1 MFGSLGILQ
10 PRDYAGEVTGTVV
23 MMGHRD
29 KESKLME
36 GGGEGEG
43 GAGDAGDTA
52 NVTGT
57 GGVTDDTGGVAGTVS
72 GDSSSTTPDVADGIV
87 TDRTNIAK
95 ASSESDSSDLK
106 KTPEGIV
113 LFPQPRND
121 PNDPLNWPIW
131 RRDVALLVIGFHSFM
146 SGGQTPILAS
156 GFSIMAK
163 EFDVTLNTLSYLVGA
178 FMLAMAVGSAILA
191 PTAVIYGKRIIYLV
205 SCLIFFGG
213 AIWGGA
219 AKSFGSLI
227 GARIIMG
234 IGASPTESLPSS
246 SIAEIYFMHERAYR
260 LGIYTLLMLGGKNIV
275 PLVSAFII
283 SAKGWNWVFWV
294 LAIIVGMDFVLIFFF
309 VPDTWFIRA
318 PTPNK
323 RSIEESMM
331 AQEARANS
339 LRSWNSRQSIR
350 RDLLDEIN
358 VTDTHVTSEDLRD
371 VEKSVEK
378 QAGEA
383 GENGGKQTDGVSSAP
398 ALTREVSFV
407 DDSVA
412 PALEEPDVDLP
423 IPEDGV
429 LGSSTPP
436 RRPAMV
442 KNHSILRDHDAPHH
456 DKHTSFAVDGQ
467 NGQDEDF
474 PEFDRVGSAHSHPAR
489 PSYISRNM
497 SYASHFSIQSRDVP
511 KKSYLQTLKPYIGRQ
526 SEDKLWMISLRPYVL
541 YLYPPVLF
549 STLVYSMSV
558 VWLIVVSE
566 TISHIFSSQP
576 YEFPLTSVGLLY
588 ISTFIG
594 GCLGSAVAGKVSDM
608 IVRTMLRHNNGVYEP
623 EFRLVMML
631 PVMVTT
637 TIGLIGYGWATHDGD
652 HWAVV
657 CVFLGLLGFGCSLGS
672 TTAITYCVDSYKMFA
687 SEALVSLNVSKNVL
701 GFVFSL
707 FNTMAVESQ
716 GQKTVFLAYGGAQIF
731 LCLFGIPL
739 YVYGKRFR
747 RWTDEMN
754 LMKYLYVRGEEE
766 EEE

>member
-10 PRDYAGEVTGTVV
+10 PRDYGGEVTGTVV

-29 KESKLME
+29 KESKLMTRND
-36 GGGEGEG
+36 GDGVGE
-43 GAGDAGDTA
+43 DADAA
-52 NVTGT
+52 NATQ
-57 GGVTDDTGGVAGTVS
+57 
-72 GDSSSTTPDVADGIV
+72 GDSSDTTPSGVV
-87 TDRTNIAK
+87 TDPATVARAK

-106 KTPEGIV
+106 KTPGGIV

-131 RRDVALLVIGFHSFM
+131 RRDIALLVIGFHSFI

-156 GFSIMAK
+156 GFNIMAK

-191 PTAVIYGKRIIYLV
+191 PTAVIYGKRMIYLI

-323 RSIEESMM
+323 RSLEESMM

-339 LRSWNSRQSIR
+339 LMSWNSRQSMR
-350 RDLLDEIN
+350 RDFLDEIN
-358 VTDTHVTSEDLRD
+358 VQEANEELREMEETAEKDAEKEAADKEARED
-371 VEKSVEK
+371 
-378 QAGEA
+378 AT
-383 GENGGKQTDGVSSAP
+383 NPTAP
-398 ALTREVSFV
+398 ALTREVSFA
-407 DDSVA
+407 DESTA
-412 PALEEPDVDLP
+412 PPADEPEVELP

-436 RRPAMV
+436 RPPMV
-442 KNHSILRDHDAPHH
+442 KKHSILRDHDTPHDH
-456 DKHTSFAVDGQ
+456 HGPKHTSFAVEDQEEGDG
-467 NGQDEDF
+467 DF
-474 PEFDRVGSAHSHPAR
+474 PGFGPSTSAPGR
-489 PSYISRNM
+489 PSYISRNL
-497 SYASHFSIQSRDVP
+497 SYASHFSVASQDVP
-511 KKSYLQTLKPYIGRQ
+511 KKSYIQTLKPYIGRQ
-526 SEDKLWMISLRPYVL
+526 SQDKLWMISLRPYVL
-541 YLYPPVLF
+541 YLYPPVMF

-576 YEFPLTSVGLLY
+576 YNFPLTSVGLLY
-588 ISTFIG
+588 VSTFIG
-594 GCLGSAVAGKVSDM
+594 GCLGSAVAGKISDM
-608 IVRTMLRHNNGVYEP
+608 FVRIMCRHNNGVYEP
-623 EFRLVMML
+623 EFRLVMIV
-631 PVMVTT
+631 PVMITT
-637 TIGLIGYGWATHDGD
+637 SMGLMGYGWATHDGD

-657 CVFLGLLGFGCSLGS
+657 CIFLGLLGFGCSLGS

-707 FNTMAVESQ
+707 FNTMAVESR

-739 YVYGKRFR
+739 YIYGKRFR

-754 LMKYLYVRGEEE
+754 LMKYLYVRTEDDADDADE
-766 EEE
+766 

>member
-1 MFGSLGILQ
+1 MWGSLGILQ
-10 PRDYAGEVTGTVV
+10 PRDYGGEVTGTVV
-23 MMGHRD
+23 MMGHKD
-29 KESKLME
+29 KES
-36 GGGEGEG
+36 
-43 GAGDAGDTA
+43 
-52 NVTGT
+52 
-57 GGVTDDTGGVAGTVS
+57 GGVMSANTNTEA
-72 GDSSSTTPDVADGIV
+72 ADGAEPV
-87 TDRTNIAK
+87 TTEGTPQDTSDTDVNADPPVDRAAVAAAK
-95 ASSESDSSDLK
+95 QSSDTDGSDLK
-106 KTPEGIV
+106 KTPDGIV

-131 RRDVALLVIGFHSFM
+131 RRDIALFVIGFHSFI

-219 AKSFGSLI
+219 ANSFGSLL
-227 GARIIMG
+227 GARVIMG
-234 IGASPTESLPSS
+234 IGAAPTESLPSS

-283 SAKGWNWVFWV
+283 NAKGWNWVFWV
-294 LAIIVGMDFVLIFFF
+294 LSIIVGMDFVLIFFF

-323 RSIEESMM
+323 RSIEESMR

-339 LRSWNSRQSIR
+339 LMSYNSRQSMR
-350 RDLLDEIN
+350 LDLLNEQEL
-358 VTDTHVTSEDLRD
+358 HEQ
-371 VEKSVEK
+371 EQAAEK
-378 QAGEA
+378 QAERVVSQ
-383 GENGGKQTDGVSSAP
+383 ENPVHPG
-398 ALTREVSFV
+398 LTREVSFA
-407 DDSVA
+407 DDSVL
-412 PALEEPDVDLP
+412 PPGEEPDVDAA
-423 IPEDGV
+423 IPEEGH

-436 RRPAMV
+436 RRPPMT
-442 KNHSILRDHDAPHH
+442 KKHSILRDHDTPHSPGH
-456 DKHTSFAVDGQ
+456 AKHTSFAVE
-467 NGQDEDF
+467 DE
-474 PEFDRVGSAHSHPAR
+474 EEAERVGNQFEGFSSGTGLAER

-497 SYASHFSIQSRDVP
+497 SYASHFSIQSHDVP
-511 KKSYLQTLKPYIGRQ
+511 KKSYIETLKPYIGRQ
-526 SEDKLWMISLRPYVL
+526 SDDKLWMISLRPYVL

-566 TISHIFSSQP
+566 TISHIFSAKP

-594 GCLGSAVAGKVSDM
+594 GCIGSAVAGRISDM
-608 IVRTMLRHNNGVYEP
+608 FVRIMCRRNGGVYEP
-623 EFRLVMML
+623 EFRLVMIL
-631 PVMVTT
+631 PVMITT
-637 TIGLIGYGWATHDGD
+637 SIGLMGYGWTTHNGD

-657 CVFLGLLGFGCSLGS
+657 CIFLGLLGFGCSLGS

-707 FNTMAVESQ
+707 FNTMAVESR

-739 YVYGKRFR
+739 YIYGKRFR
-747 RWTDEMN
+747 RWTDERN
-754 LMKYLYVRGEEE
+754 LMKYLYVRKDEDSD
-766 EEE
+766 

>member
-10 PRDYAGEVTGTVV
+10 PRDYGGEVTGTVV
-23 MMGHRD
+23 MMGHKD
-29 KESKLME
+29 KESKLMTSNV

-43 GAGDAGDTA
+43 EGEGEGGTSGVTGAGE
-52 NVTGT
+52 
-57 GGVTDDTGGVAGTVS
+57 
-72 GDSSSTTPDVADGIV
+72 SSTDAADGV
-87 TDRTNIAK
+87 VNDRAAVARAK
-95 ASSESDSSDLK
+95 ASSESDASDLK

-131 RRDVALLVIGFHSFM
+131 RRDIALLVIGFHSFLA
-146 SGGQTPILAS
+146 GGQTPILAS

-191 PTAVIYGKRIIYLV
+191 PTAVIYGKRMIYLI
-205 SCLIFFGG
+205 SSLIFFGG

-227 GARIIMG
+227 GARVIMG

-283 SAKGWNWVFWV
+283 SGKGWNWVFWV
-294 LAIIVGMDFVLIFFF
+294 LSIIVGMDFVLIFFF

-339 LRSWNSRQSIR
+339 LMSWNSRQSLR
-350 RDLLDEIN
+350 RDLLEELNETGALGEIEKAAEEGAEEA
-358 VTDTHVTSEDLRD
+358 VRG
-371 VEKSVEK
+371 EKSELAGPSEEK
-378 QAGEA
+378 TDYFGAFDKSEA
-383 GENGGKQTDGVSSAP
+383 PEASNRDSAP
-398 ALTREVSFV
+398 HLTREVSFV
-407 DDSVA
+407 DETVA
-412 PALEEPDVDLP
+412 PASEEPEVDLP
-423 IPEDGV
+423 IPEEGH

-436 RRPAMV
+436 RPPMV
-442 KNHSILRDHDAPHH
+442 KKHSILRDSTHPEHPHSP
-456 DKHTSFAVDGQ
+456 KHTSFAVDG
-467 NGQDEDF
+467 GEEDF
-474 PEFDRVGSAHSHPAR
+474 AEVSRSVSRPA
-489 PSYISRNM
+489 YISRNM
-497 SYASHFSIQSRDVP
+497 SYASHFSVQSRDVP
-511 KKSYLQTLKPYIGRQ
+511 KKSYLETLKPYIGRQ
-526 SEDKLWMISLRPYVL
+526 SKDKLWMISLRPYVL
-541 YLYPPVLF
+541 YLYPPVMF

-566 TISHIFSSQP
+566 TISHIFSAQP
-576 YEFPLTSVGLLY
+576 YHFPLTSVGLLY

-608 IVRTMLRHNNGVYEP
+608 FVRIMCRKNGGVYEP
-623 EFRLVMML
+623 EFRLVMIV
-631 PVMVTT
+631 PVMITT
-637 TIGLIGYGWATHDGD
+637 SMGLMGYGWTTHNGD

-657 CVFLGLLGFGCSLGS
+657 CIFLGLLGFGCSLGS

-707 FNTMAVESQ
+707 FNTLAVESR

-731 LCLFGIPL
+731 LCLFGLPL
-739 YVYGKRFR
+739 YIYGKRFR
-747 RWTDEMN
+747 RWTDERN
-754 LMKYLYVRGEEE
+754 LMKYLYVRDEDEGDE
-766 EEE
+766 

>member
-1 MFGSLGILQ
+1 
-10 PRDYAGEVTGTVV
+10 
-23 MMGHRD
+23 
-29 KESKLME
+29 ME
-36 GGGEGEG
+36 GGEGGEGDIDNVAGTEG
-43 GAGDAGDTA
+43 ATDGA
-52 NVTGT
+52 T
-57 GGVTDDTGGVAGTVS
+57 GGVMEGATDGVTADPAAGES
-72 GDSSSTTPDVADGIV
+72 DTTPNSTSPI
-87 TDRTNIAK
+87 TDRATVARAK

-339 LRSWNSRQSIR
+339 LRSWNSRQSFR
-350 RDLLDEIN
+350 RDLLEEIGDMEKAAERGAEEN
-358 VTDTHVTSEDLRD
+358 VAEREA
-371 VEKSVEK
+371 EKEAEK
-378 QAGEA
+378 EA
-383 GENGGKQTDGVSSAP
+383 DGVTTNRTTAP
-398 ALTREVSFV
+398 PLTREVSFV
-407 DDSVA
+407 DESVA
-412 PALEEPDVDLP
+412 PVPEEPEVDLP
-423 IPEDGV
+423 IPEEGV

-442 KNHSILRDHDAPHH
+442 KGHSKTHSILRDHDAPHNDH
-456 DKHTSFAVDGQ
+456 HEPKHTSFAVDGQ
-467 NGQDEDF
+467 EDDENGENEDF
-474 PEFDRVGSAHSHPAR
+474 AGFDRVGSAHSHGGGSIPVRPA
-489 PSYISRNM
+489 YISRNM

-608 IVRTMLRHNNGVYEP
+608 FVRIMLRHNNGVYEP
-623 EFRLVMML
+623 EFRLVMMV
-631 PVMVTT
+631 PVMITT
-637 TIGLIGYGWATHDGD
+637 SMGLMGYGWATHDGD

-657 CVFLGLLGFGCSLGS
+657 CIFLGLLGFGCSLGS

-707 FNTMAVESQ
+707 FNTMAVESR

-754 LMKYLYVRGEEE
+754 LMKYLYVRGEDEE
-766 EEE
+766 

>member
-23 MMGHRD
+23 MMGHTD
-29 KESKLME
+29 KESKLMTSLNEDGTE
-36 GGGEGEG
+36 GVLTGEPESTS
-43 GAGDAGDTA
+43 DNSTPNNE
-52 NVTGT
+52 NV
-57 GGVTDDTGGVAGTVS
+57 VTDPATVAK
-72 GDSSSTTPDVADGIV
+72 
-87 TDRTNIAK
+87 AK
-95 ASSESDSSDLK
+95 ASSESEDTADLK
-106 KTPEGIV
+106 KTADGIV

-131 RRDVALLVIGFHSFM
+131 RRDIALLVIGFHSFM

-156 GFSIMAK
+156 GFNIMAK

-191 PTAVIYGKRIIYLV
+191 PTAVIYGKRMIYLI

-227 GARIIMG
+227 GARVIMG

-323 RSIEESMM
+323 RSIAESIM
-331 AQEARANS
+331 AQEARTNS
-339 LRSWNSRQSIR
+339 LMSWNSRQSLR
-350 RDLLDEIN
+350 RDFLDEIN
-358 VTDTHVTSEDLRD
+358 INEDDEFREIED
-371 VEKSVEK
+371 AVEKSVEK
-378 QAGEA
+378 DAEKAAEKDAEVDEKAEKKEA
-383 GENGGKQTDGVSSAP
+383 EAVNPTAP
-398 ALTREVSFV
+398 PLRREVSFV

-412 PALEEPDVDLP
+412 PVNEEPDVDIP
-423 IPEDGV
+423 IPEEGA

-436 RRPAMV
+436 RPGMV
-442 KNHSILRDHDAPHH
+442 KMHSILRDHDAPHDH
-456 DKHTSFAVDGQ
+456 HEAKHTSFAVDEEEERSGHFR
-467 NGQDEDF
+467 G
-474 PEFDRVGSAHSHPAR
+474 FDGVGVPAR
-489 PSYISRNM
+489 PSYISRNL
-497 SYASHFSIQSRDVP
+497 SYASHFSIASRDVP
-511 KKSYLQTLKPYIGRQ
+511 KKSYMQTLKPYIGRQ

-576 YEFPLTSVGLLY
+576 YNFPLTSVGLLY
-588 ISTFIG
+588 VSTFIG
-594 GCLGSAVAGKVSDM
+594 GCLGSAVAGKVSDY
-608 IVRTMLRHNNGVYEP
+608 IVRVMLKRNNGVYEP
-623 EFRLVMML
+623 EFRLLMIL
-631 PVMVTT
+631 PVMITT
-637 TIGLIGYGWATHDGD
+637 SAGLMGYGWATQDGD

-657 CVFLGLLGFGCSLGS
+657 CIFLGLLGFGCSLGS

-707 FNTMAVESQ
+707 FNTLAVESR

-731 LCLFGIPL
+731 LCLLGIPL

-754 LMKYLYVRGEEE
+754 LMKYLYVRRDEDEEE
-766 EEE
+766 